1 MAVDYLISLE
11 GKAMHQTPRENAI
24 AAIRVSSV
32 RQGTEG
38 DSPEAQKEQ
47 IERFAETHNINLKET
62 FIFLESASKD
72 VQPMQQAINYC
83 KDPKNDV
90 QLFIIKSIDRFTRG
104 GATPY
109 DQLKMQL
116 EKYGVKLVDLYGV
129 ISQQKVNTLE
139 HLGVKYRWSEYS
151 PSQKMEF
158 LEAERAKD
166 ELRDIMSRMIGA
178 QVRYTRMG
186 YWMRSAPYGYKSRR
200 VETGNGKRYILVPR
214 KDEAPFIEK
223 MFELRCQGH
232 LSDTKIVEEINKLGY
247 ESRHYNRRAAIDKTQ
262 ITARMGGNKLTL
274 KRFWMYMH
282 NPIYAG
288 VICEKWTEQMPVKG
302 QFEGIISFETFNR
315 ANRGK
320 LILSQQDKVVT
331 LTKQESPEFQRRKG
345 SHNEEYAFRKAVTC
359 SECRMPFFGSAAKG
373 RYKYYPGYHCNKRG
387 HHYRVPKDK
396 LENAVMELVQR
407 VTFTNDH
414 IDDLMRAIEIVW
426 QKREQDSGKDKA
438 ALDTR
443 ISGLKAQALATVD
456 KLKMLSSA
464 TAIKYMEEELM
475 RIEDQIKELSEQ
487 KDKLKQEQPISF
499 EVVMQYAKYFLQHI
513 DELILHQSNRLKQ
526 ADFFSVIFDQTPT
539 YAEIA
544 SVTTEVPNIPGVN
557 ELFRI
562 KKMPVSSMVRVK
574 RL

>member
-1 MAVDYLISLE
+1 MD
-11 GKAMHQTPRENAI
+11 QTPRENAI

-38 DSPEAQKEQ
+38 DSPGAQKEQ

-72 VQPMQQAINYC
+72 AQPMQQAINYC
-83 KDPKNDV
+83 KDPKNDI

-186 YWMRSAPYGYKSRR
+186 YWMRSSPYGFTSQR

-214 KDEAPFIEK
+214 DDEAPFIKK
-223 MFELRCQGH
+223 MFELRCQGN
-232 LSDTKIVEEINKLGY
+232 LSDTEIVEEINKLGY
-247 ESRHYNRRAAIDKTQ
+247 HSRQFNRRAATDKTQ
-262 ITARMGGNKLTL
+262 ITARLGGNKLTL
-274 KRFWMYMH
+274 KRFWLYIQ

-288 VICEKWTEQMPVKG
+288 VICEKWTEQQPVKG
-302 QFEGIISFETFNR
+302 QFEGIISLATFNK
-315 ANRGK
+315 ANHGK
-320 LILSQQDKVVT
+320 LTLSERDGVVS
-331 LTKQESPEFQRRKG
+331 LIKQESPEFQRRKG
-345 SHNEEYAFRKAVTC
+345 IHDEEYAFRKVVTC
-359 SECRMPFFGSAAKG
+359 SECRRPFFGSAAKG

-387 HHYRVPKDK
+387 HHYRVPKEK
-396 LENAVMELVQR
+396 LETAVEELVHR
-407 VTFTNDH
+407 VTFTDDH
-414 IDDLMRAIEIVW
+414 IEDLMKAVEIVW
-426 QKREQDSGKDKA
+426 QKRQQDSGKDEA
-438 ALDTR
+438 VLDQR
-443 ISGLKAQALATVD
+443 IIELKAQALATVD
-456 KLKMLSSA
+456 KLKMLSSE

-475 RIEDQIKELSEQ
+475 RVEDQIVELTSQ

-513 DELILHQSNRLKQ
+513 DELILHQSNPLKR

-539 YAEIA
+539 YAEIS
-544 SVTTEVPNIPGVN
+544 SVTTEVADIPGIN

-562 KKMPVSSMVRVK
+562 RKMPVSSMVRV
-574 RL
+574 RGL